1 MVPQIGQCVKVR
13 WVVNSGH
20 ENMDGKMKGMS
31 SSLKFNSTIW
41 VLFFLI
47 AVGLGY
53 PSLKWY
59 TPSTTEFLDDSTVYA
74 SLLQNG
80 LDAVNSDHRST
91 RLLVPFMARPI
102 YSLVDG
108 NVGSWNSIQFSMLM
122 VGAFFCA
129 FIAVYLVQISEI
141 IKCPKIIGVLA
152 GFIFMTNFTVPNLY
166 LAGLVDVA
174 ECFFVLVLLFALYE
188 KKWGYLPVIAFFA
201 TLAKETFL
209 PIGISISLSWWCYE
223 SFKDKK
229 VNVKSLLWVVLAGF
243 VSVSILISLKSFA
256 LNQVTMPWEFAK
268 NIESSYELTIGRAL
282 TEVRHFSYAFV
293 WLLPLALFRIN
304 TLPPKW
310 VISSISAIAS
320 LLVLG
325 CWAGVSGAAMSRYLF
340 NVSGPLLSI
349 SAAIF
354 IHDISRDTNSH
365 TIDRS

>member
-1 MVPQIGQCVKVR
+1 
-13 WVVNSGH
+13 
-20 ENMDGKMKGMS
+20 MS
-31 SSLKFNSTIW
+31 ASLKFNSTIW

-59 TPSTTEFLDDSTVYA
+59 TPSSTEFLDDSTVYA

-80 LDAVNSDHRST
+80 LQAVNSDHRST

-102 YSLVDG
+102 YLLAEG

-122 VGAFFCA
+122 IGAFFCA
-129 FIAVYLVQISEI
+129 LIAVYLVRISEI
-141 IKCPKIIGVLA
+141 IKHPKIIGVLA
-152 GFIFMTNFTVPNLY
+152 SFIFMTNFTVPNLY

-174 ECFFVLVLLFALYE
+174 ECFFVLILLLTLNG

-223 SFKDKK
+223 SFEDKK
-229 VNVKSLLWVVLAGF
+229 IDIKSLLWVMLAGV

-256 LNQVTMPWEFAK
+256 FNQVTMPWEFAK
-268 NIESSYELTIGRAL
+268 NIESSYELTVGRAL
-282 TEVRHFSYAFV
+282 AEVRHFSYAFV
-293 WLLPLALFRIN
+293 WLLPLAVLRRN
-304 TLPPKW
+304 KLPPKW
-310 VISSISAIAS
+310 VVSSVSAIAS

-325 CWAGVSGAAMSRYLF
+325 WWAGVSGAAMSRYLF

-354 IHDISRDTNSH
+354 IHDISRNTNPQ
-365 TIDRS
+365 TLTDRS